1 MRLPTRLF
9 SPARRLPL
17 PPSLRLSVF
26 RFRFRF
32 LSVLLTT
39 VVATT
44 AAPAIEFPDGSAPS

>member
-32 LSVLLTT
+32 LSVILTT

-44 AAPAIEFPDGSAPS
+44 AAPSTAFPDAAQP